1 MTKKTDSDDSNDSE
15 TAREQKR
22 ERVLRD
28 RAERLAR
35 VERRGEAGEVAAQ
48 VAVIAVGGERFGVP
62 AERIRELVDVP
73 AIAGLPDL
81 PGWLPGIA
89 QIRGE
94 LVSVVDLARL
104 FGIVAEKAAEKV
116 AEKAADAAPGCLVVV
131 ECAAGPLGLLAGRNL
146 GFRVVRSTEIAE
158 GFSQSTSRDE
168 RPVRFVTRDLC
179 AVLDLDRLAADE
191 RLVVHQ
197 V

>member
-1 MTKKTDSDDSNDSE
+1 MTKKTDSADSDDSE
-15 TAREQKR
+15 AAREQKR
-22 ERVLRD
+22 EQVLRA

-35 VERRGEAGEVAAQ
+35 VDRRGEAGEVVAQ

-73 AIAGLPDL
+73 AIASLPDL

-104 FGIVAEKAAEKV
+104 FGIVAEKAADE
-116 AEKAADAAPGCLVVV
+116 APGCLVVV
-131 ECAAGPLGLLAGRNL
+131 ECAAGPLGLLAGGNL

-158 GFSQSTSRDE
+158 GFSQSTSRDD
-168 RPVRFVTRDLC
+168 RPVRFITRDLC

-197 V
+197 G

>member
-1 MTKKTDSDDSNDSE
+1 MTKKADSE
-15 TAREQKR
+15 DAREPKR
-22 ERVLRD
+22 EQVLRA

-48 VAVIAVGGERFGVP
+48 VAVIAVGDERFGVP
-62 AERIRELVDVP
+62 AERIRELVNVP
-73 AIAGLPDL
+73 AIAGLPGL

-104 FGIVAEKAAEKV
+104 FGIVAEKSAEKS
-116 AEKAADAAPGCLVVV
+116 ADEAPGCLVVV
-131 ECAAGPLGLLAGRNL
+131 ECAAGPLGLLASCNL
-146 GFRVVRSTEIAE
+146 GFRVVRSTEIAA

-179 AVLDLDRLAADE
+179 AVLDLERLAADE

-197 V
+197 G

>member
-1 MTKKTDSDDSNDSE
+1 MTNQADSTD
-15 TAREQKR
+15 ARELRRKQVLR
-22 ERVLRD
+22 ER
-28 RAERLAR
+28 AARLAR
-35 VERRGEAGEVAAQ
+35 VERRGEAGEVSAQ
-48 VAVIAVGGERFGVP
+48 VAVVAVGDERFGVP
-62 AERIRELVDVP
+62 AEHIRELVDVP
-73 AIAGLPDL
+73 AVAGLPGL
-81 PGWLPGIA
+81 PSWLPGIA

-104 FGIVAEKAAEKV
+104 FGVEAGE
-116 AEKAADAAPGCLVVV
+116 APGCLVVV

-158 GFSQSTSRDE
+158 GFSQSTARDE

-179 AVLDLDRLAADE
+179 AVLDLERLAADE

-197 V
+197 D

>member
-1 MTKKTDSDDSNDSE
+1 MTKKADSE
-15 TAREQKR
+15 DAREPKR
-22 ERVLRD
+22 EQVLRA

-35 VERRGEAGEVAAQ
+35 AERRSEAGEVAAQVAAQ
-48 VAVIAVGGERFGVP
+48 VAVIAVGDERFGVP

-73 AIAGLPDL
+73 AIASLPGL
-81 PGWLPGIA
+81 PGWLPGLA

-116 AEKAADAAPGCLVVV
+116 AEKAADEAPGCLVVV
-131 ECAAGPLGLLAGRNL
+131 ECAAGPLGLLASRNL
-146 GFRVVRSTEIAE
+146 GFRVVRSTEIAA

-179 AVLDLDRLAADE
+179 AVLDLERLAADE

-197 V
+197 G

>member
-104 FGIVAEKAAEKV
+104 FGIVPEKAAEK
-116 AEKAADAAPGCLVVV
+116 AADEAPGCLVVV